1 MIKKY
6 QKRLYYLNKIRPF
19 MDSDLIKV
27 IIGQRRVGKSYFL
40 FQIIDEIRT
49 NNEKCNI
56 IYINKEDN
64 DFDNIVD
71 HRSLIEYVE
80 SRIKKSF
87 KNYLFI
93 DEIQDI
99 NQFEKALRH
108 LSSKKIA
115 DIYCTGSNAKLL
127 SSEIATGLSG
137 RYIEISIHPLSY
149 QEFLKF
155 HNLKEGEESLL
166 QYIRYGGLP
175 YLVNLDLNDE
185 VVYGYLQSIY
195 NTIVLKDVV
204 ARFNI
209 RNINFLNRL
218 IEYISDNI
226 GSLVSAKK
234 ISDFLK
240 SQKIQT
246 TPNKILDYLSH
257 LCSSFIIREVNR
269 RDIKSKKIFEVNE
282 KYYFEDL
289 GIRNALFGYKTQD
302 IGKMLENLVYSH
314 LLRLG
319 FKVNV
324 GQIDG
329 REVDFVAEKDGK
341 RIYIQVTYLISDKS
355 VEEREFGNLLKI
367 NDNYPKIVVSMDKM
381 ISGGFQG
388 IDHCHIIDFLQ
399 DDELINRI
407 KR

>member
-27 IIGQRRVGKSYFL
+27 IVGQRRVGKSYIL
-40 FQIIDEIRT
+40 FQIIDEIKA

-56 IYINKEDN
+56 IYINKEEN
-64 DFDNIVD
+64 EFDDVVD
-71 HRSLIEYVE
+71 YRSLIRHVE
-80 SRIKKSF
+80 GQIKKSS

-93 DEIQDI
+93 DEIQEID
-99 NQFEKALRH
+99 QFEKALRH

-137 RYIEISIHPLSY
+137 RYIEIPIHPLSY

-155 HNLKEGEESLL
+155 HHLKIGEESLL

-175 YLVNLDLNDE
+175 YLVNLELNDE
-185 VVYGYLQSIY
+185 VVYGYLQSVY

-209 RNINFLNRL
+209 RSINFLNRL

-246 TPNKILDYLSH
+246 TPNKILDYLSY

-269 RDIKSKKIFEVNE
+269 RDIKGKKIFEVNE

-289 GIRNALFGYKTQD
+289 GIRNALFGYRAQD
-302 IGKMLENLVYSH
+302 VGKMLENLVYSH

-319 FKVNV
+319 FKINV
-324 GQIDG
+324 GQIEG
-329 REVDFVAEKDGK
+329 REIDFVAEKGGK
-341 RIYIQVTYLISDKS
+341 KIYIQVAYLISDKN
-355 VEEREFGNLLKI
+355 VEEREFGNLLRI

-381 ISGGFQG
+381 ISGDFQG
-388 IDHCHIIDFLQ
+388 VKHYHIIDFLQ
-399 DDELINRI
+399 NESIE
-407 KR
+407 